1 MCEPAPDSMARCSDC
16 KNLPLDLGT
25 RYLRSNLVRG
35 TVFLVADVVQP
46 QALAALSEF
55 DEKPVQSIG
64 VPYLR
69 PRRTGK

>member
-1 MCEPAPDSMARCSDC
+1 MNPRPILWPGAVTVKICPI
-16 KNLPLDLGT
+16 DLGA
-25 RYLRSNLVRG
+25 RHLRSIVRG